1 MSLTTTLQNGGNMDA
16 GRSHPA
22 VVAREFLFSMV
33 QTHWADLA
41 NGHAD
46 GTGNANRNGNRN
58 GYGSGVTMESVNK
71 AQDELER
78 IEQQIGKLEAL
89 SGRDAEAGRM
99 MQELHGR
106 VSALRRQIDAQ
117 LDAWQRTELARHPQ
131 RPYLL
136 DYVERIFTDWS
147 EIHGDRN
154 FADDAA
160 IICGMARF
168 HGEDVLIVGH
178 QKARDT
184 KQKVYRNFGMPNPEG
199 YRKALRAMQFAEK
212 FGRPILTFVDT
223 PGAYPGIGAEERGQG
238 EAIARN
244 LREMAKLRVPIVTTI
259 TGEGGSGGA
268 LAIAASDRVLMM
280 ENSVYSVIS
289 PEGCA
294 SIMWR
299 DPAKRDVAAQAM
311 RITAKDLQ
319 DMKCIDGIIQ
329 EPEGGAH
336 RDHEA
341 AAVILDAALQKYL
354 AELKLLAVG
363 DLLQQRY
370 QKFRTMGQFYRVE
383 G

>member
-1 MSLTTTLQNGGNMDA
+1 MDA
-16 GRSHPA
+16 ARSQPA
-22 VVAREFLFSMV
+22 VAAREFLFSMV

-46 GTGNANRNGNRN
+46 GNGATSGNANANGNGN
-58 GYGSGVTMESVNK
+58 GYGNGYSSGVTMDSVNK

-89 SGRDAEAGRM
+89 PGQDAEAGRM

-117 LDAWQRTELARHPQ
+117 LDAWQRTELARHPL

-136 DYVERIFTDWS
+136 DYIERIFTDWS

-168 HGEDVLIVGH
+168 HGEDVLVVGH

-212 FGRPILTFVDT
+212 FRRPILTFVDT

-311 RITAKDLQ
+311 RITAKDLE
-319 DMKCIDGIIQ
+319 DMKCIDGIVQ

-336 RDHEA
+336 RDHETA
-341 AAVILDAALQKYL
+341 AAMLDAALQKYL

-363 DLLQQRY
+363 DLLEQRY